1 MESLNKS
8 SQSNT
13 DVTWKVGDK
22 CAAQYTVDDF
32 CYRAVIEEINADQ
45 VKVRPAALLLS
56 PILTSFKNCMWTQY
70 VHVVQLCTVSAIRT
84 FVCG

>member
-45 VKVRPAALLLS
+45 VKVRPAFEFD
-56 PILTSFKNCMWTQY
+56 IN
-70 VHVVQLCTVSAIRT
+70 VV
-84 FVCG
+84 